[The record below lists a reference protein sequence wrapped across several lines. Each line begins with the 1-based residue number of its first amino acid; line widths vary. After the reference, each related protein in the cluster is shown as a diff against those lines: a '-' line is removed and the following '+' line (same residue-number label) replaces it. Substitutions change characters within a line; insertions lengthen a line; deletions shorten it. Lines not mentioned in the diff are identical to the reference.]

1 MKHPNRPGLRTL
13 ALLLGFS
20 LAAAAHA
27 QVDDDG
33 NDRNKPLWEAGLVG
47 FGLGQPAYPGA
58 ADNVSRALLVPWGV
72 YRGKIFRVADG
83 NVGARVVSQDSV
95 KFDIGFAGALGAS
108 SKDVAI
114 RSGMPDL
121 GFQFEFG
128 PRTRF
133 ILARP
138 ERGAELRLDLPLR
151 AVFEA
156 KSGINHRGY
165 AFEPRLSYDF
175 DSPDDQWGWQV
186 SGSLVYADKEYAQY
200 LYGVPAQFARAGR
213 PAYQAQ
219 SGLVTSR
226 VSLSGWKRLNP
237 DWSVFGFVRYDYT
250 GGAANTDSPLHLKNG
265 GTAAGV
271 GVAWTIGRSSER
283 VN

>member
-1 MKHPNRPGLRTL
+1 MKHLSRAGLRALAALL
-13 ALLLGFS
+13 AL
-20 LAAAAHA
+20 AACGAAQA

-47 FGLGQPAYPGA
+47 FGLSQPAYPGA
-58 ADNVSRALLVPWGV
+58 ADKVSQVLALPWGV

-95 KFDIGFAGALGAS
+95 KFDIGFSGSLGAS

-133 ILARP
+133 VLARP
-138 ERGAELRLDLPLR
+138 ERGAELRLDVPLR

-156 KSGINHRGY
+156 KKGVNHRGY
-165 AFEPRLSYDF
+165 AFEPRLAYDF
-175 DSPDDQWGWQV
+175 DSPDDQWGWQIN
-186 SGSLVYADKEYAQY
+186 GSLVFADKEYAQF
-200 LYGVPAQFARAGR
+200 LYGVPAQFARPGR
-213 PAYQAQ
+213 PAYEAQ

-226 VSLSGWKRLNP
+226 LALSGWKRINR
-237 DWSVFGFVRYDYT
+237 DWSVFGFVRYDYS
-250 GGAANTDSPLHLKNG
+250 GSAANADSPLHLKNS